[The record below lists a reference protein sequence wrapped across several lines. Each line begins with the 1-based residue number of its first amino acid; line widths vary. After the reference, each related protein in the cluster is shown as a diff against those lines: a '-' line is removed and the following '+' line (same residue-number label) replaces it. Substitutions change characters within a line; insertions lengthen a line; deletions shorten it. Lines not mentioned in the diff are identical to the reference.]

1 MKIMEKNMKNNLKKR
16 DFIVKPIHP
25 GTILR
30 EEILIPR
37 DISPQEL
44 AQALKISKEQIKW
57 VCEERADIT
66 PDLAARLSL
75 YFNTTIELWLNLQ
88 KSYEEELAE
97 VNIQSLKKEITPYG
111 KEKEHLRAK

>member
-1 MKIMEKNMKNNLKKR
+1 MKTTNKQEK
-16 DFIVKPIHP
+16 FVVKPIHP

-44 AQALKISKEQIKW
+44 ADALQVSKEQIKW

-66 PDLAARLSL
+66 PDLAARLAF
-75 YFNTTIELWLNLQ
+75 YFGSSVELWLNLQ
-88 KSYEEELAE
+88 LSYEEELAKAKME
-97 VNIQSLKKEITPYG
+97 TIKKQITPY
-111 KEKEHLRAK
+111 KAKPESLKHAPTR

>member
-1 MKIMEKNMKNNLKKR
+1 MKRISQQEK
-16 DFIVKPIHP
+16 FIIKPIHP

-44 AQALKISKEQIKW
+44 AQAIQVPKEQIKW

-66 PDLAARLSL
+66 PDLAARLAF
-75 YFNTTIELWLNLQ
+75 YFDSSVELWLNLQ
-88 KSYEEELAE
+88 RSYEEELAKAKIE
-97 VNIQSLKKEITPYG
+97 VIKEQITPY
-111 KEKEHLRAK
+111 KKKTETLKHASNR

>member
-1 MKIMEKNMKNNLKKR
+1 MRGGLGNTNKKQKR
-16 DFIVKPIHP
+16 RFIVKPIHP

-44 AQALKISKEQIKW
+44 AQSLKVPKEQIKW
-57 VCEERADIT
+57 ICEERADIT

-75 YFNTTIELWLNLQ
+75 YFDTSIELWLNLQ
-88 KSYEEELAE
+88 RSYEEELAE
-97 VNIQSLKKEITPYG
+97 VSTQSLKKEIIPY
-111 KEKEHLRAK
+111 KKEHLKHVSVS

>member
-1 MKIMEKNMKNNLKKR
+1 MPTNKNSQKKR
-16 DFIVKPIHP
+16 DFTVKPIHP

-44 AQALKISKEQIKW
+44 ATALKVPKEQIKW

-66 PDLAARLSL
+66 PDLATRLSL
-75 YFNTTIELWLNLQ
+75 YFDSTVEFWLNLQ
-88 KSYEEELAE
+88 RSYEEEIAE
-97 VNIQSLKKEITPYG
+97 TTNRTIKRGDYSL
-111 KEKEHLRAK
+111 

>member
-1 MKIMEKNMKNNLKKR
+1 MKLKMIIMKRISETSKKKPQSK

-44 AQALKISKEQIKW
+44 AQALKISKE
-57 VCEERADIT
+57 
-66 PDLAARLSL
+66 
-75 YFNTTIELWLNLQ
+75 
-88 KSYEEELAE
+88 E
-97 VNIQSLKKEITPYG
+97 VK
-111 KEKEHLRAK
+111 

>member
-1 MKIMEKNMKNNLKKR
+1 MVSKKKR
-16 DFIVKPIHP
+16 DFTIKPIHP

-44 AQALKISKEQIKW
+44 AQALKVPKEQIKW

-66 PDLAARLSL
+66 LDLAVRLAL
-75 YFNTTIELWLNLQ
+75 YFNSTIEFWLNLQ
-88 KSYEEELAE
+88 RSYEEEVAE
-97 VNIQSLKKEITPYG
+97 SKLESLKNKITPY
-111 KEKEHLRAK
+111 KEKRGRFKYASAH

>member
-1 MKIMEKNMKNNLKKR
+1 M
-16 DFIVKPIHP
+16 VKPIHP

-44 AQALKISKEQIKW
+44 ATALKVPKEQIKW

-75 YFNTTIELWLNLQ
+75 YFDSTVEFWLNLQ
-88 KSYEEELAE
+88 RSYDREITEEKLT
-97 VNIQSLKKEITPYG
+97 QLKKEIKPY
-111 KEKEHLRAK
+111 KESRERVQPSH